1 MAVKCRA
8 KDGLAKIRTEAR
20 FRPYICERVN
30 AGIARAKAR
39 GIKFGRPLTV
49 DVPRNMWRGSGLQ
62 DTALANFVGEPLPGL
77 ELEIDC

>member
-49 DVPRNMWRGSGLQ
+49 DVPRNMWRGSGLK
-62 DTALANFVGEPLPGL
+62 DTADAQLQNSLAFRVRTSS
-77 ELEIDC
+77 D